1 MPGMSPPTWSCQP
14 PPAGQR
20 AVSHCWDPHLVGHLL
35 PQALPVVSL
44 CSRCS
49 TAWIRDSV
57 LAAFPAALYRDAIT
71 APARMLLVPAGGT
84 GKVRAARHCC
94 VPEGW
99 GAARAMPHPGAS
111 SRRHSQAPVR
121 DYPAPSLQTYRG
133 QTRGAAW
140 TRCAPQSHPQN
151 SPSAGPAKVS
161 VRGTAQPGCR

>member
-1 MPGMSPPTWSCQP
+1 MPGTSPPTWSCQP
-14 PPAGQR
+14 PPEGQR
-20 AVSHCWDPHLVGHLL
+20 VVSYCWDPDLVGQLL
-35 PQALPVVSL
+35 SQALPVVSL

-57 LAAFPAALYRDAIT
+57 LAAFPAAWYRDAIT
-71 APARMLLVPAGGT
+71 APARMLLVPAGST
-84 GKVRAARHCC
+84 GRARAVRHCC
-94 VPEGW
+94 VSKGW
-99 GAARAMPHPGAS
+99 GAARGMPHPAAG
-111 SRRHSQAPVR
+111 SRRDSQASAR
-121 DYPAPSLQTYRG
+121 DCQAPSLQTYRG